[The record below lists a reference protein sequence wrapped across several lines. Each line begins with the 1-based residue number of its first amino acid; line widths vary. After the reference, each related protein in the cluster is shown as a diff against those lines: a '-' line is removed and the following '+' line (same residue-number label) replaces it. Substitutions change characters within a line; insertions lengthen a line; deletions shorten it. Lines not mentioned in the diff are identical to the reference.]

1 MLTYGLRYIAQ
12 QIATAIATLANLPS
26 ENAQGFRQRK
36 PCSFL
41 AAQKENS
48 MEEAEDTADV
58 VTTYETNFVDD
69 LETKAFLL
77 ARWLDTG

>member
-1 MLTYGLRYIAQ
+1 
-12 QIATAIATLANLPS
+12 
-26 ENAQGFRQRK
+26 
-36 PCSFL
+36 
-41 AAQKENS
+41 